1 MKRWVIILVSLGF
14 LSGCGGGWF
23 GAKEEARLPGKRIS
37 VLALER
43 ALEPDPQLADLAVR
57 LPRPYLNSEWPQA
70 GGVPNHVMHHL
81 SAKGDL
87 RLLWSA
93 DIGEGSS
100 RVAQLISAPVVASG
114 MVYTIDVEARVSA
127 FDANTGRI
135 VWRRRLAPKG
145 MGDGVLGGGVAWGNG
160 RLLVT
165 TGFAE
170 VIALD
175 GDNGA
180 EIWRR
185 SLNGPIRAAPT
196 LFKGRVF
203 VMTIANETYA
213 LDAADG
219 KVMWNH
225 IGITETAGLLG
236 GASPTADGSTILAS
250 YSSGELVAL
259 RFENGRVVWSD
270 SMTSLR
276 RADPISAIAHIRGRP
291 VIDRGRVIVTA
302 NSGRTFAID
311 LRTGTRLWER
321 RLGASSSPWVAGEF
335 IYIVT
340 NTGELVCLS
349 RKTGGIKWV
358 TQLPRFDDPEDREGP
373 IFWSGP
379 VLAGDR
385 LLIGGSNEQVWSVSP
400 YTGKLLG
407 RIKLRGA
414 VYIEPVVAND
424 TVYILTDE
432 AKLFAFR

>member
-1 MKRWVIILVSLGF
+1 MKRWVIILASLGF
-14 LSGCGGGWF
+14 LTGCGGWL

-43 ALEPDPQLADLAVR
+43 ALEPDPLLADLAVR
-57 LPRPYLNSEWPQA
+57 LPRPYRNAEWPQA
-70 GGVPNHVMHHL
+70 GGVPNHAMHHL

-87 RLLWSA
+87 RRLWSA
-93 DIGEGSS
+93 DIGDGSS
-100 RVAQLISAPVVASG
+100 RVAQLIASPVVASG
-114 MVYTIDVEARVSA
+114 LVYTMDVEATVSA
-127 FDANTGRI
+127 FDADTGKL
-135 VWRRRLAPKG
+135 VWRSRLAPKG
-145 MGDGVLGGGVAWGNG
+145 MDDGVLGGGLAWGG
-160 RLLVT
+160 GQLFAT

-170 VIALD
+170 IIALD
-175 GDNGA
+175 GQTGT

-185 SLNGPIRAAPT
+185 GLNGPIRAAPT
-196 LFKGRVF
+196 LFRGRVF

-213 LDAADG
+213 LDATDG
-219 KVMWNH
+219 KVLWNH

-250 YSSGELVAL
+250 SSSGELVAL
-259 RFENGRVVWSD
+259 RFENGRMVWSD
-270 SMTSLR
+270 SMTALHR
-276 RADPISAIAHIRGRP
+276 VDPISTIAHIRGRP

-321 RLGASSSPWVAGEF
+321 RLGSGSSPWVAGDF

-340 NTGELVCLS
+340 NTGELVNLS

-358 TQLPRFDDPEDREGP
+358 TQLPRFKDPEDREGP

-385 LLIGGSNEQVWSVSP
+385 LLIGGSNGEVWSVSP

-414 VYIEPVVAND
+414 VYLQPVVAND